1 MVGDETV
8 RLAYQAV
15 GGGAAVTPAMN
26 SCRSKGS
33 VTHREV
39 LGETLP
45 GPQNDRREATLRAA
59 CGNHTRER
67 LMARVSKA
75 VKAPPPPRTTH
86 SPGEMSIATPHG
98 SYQVGLGNLEGV
110 SEEGYKRA

>member
-1 MVGDETV
+1 MRL

-45 GPQNDRREATLRAA
+45 GLRGGYSEEATLRAA
-59 CGNHTRER
+59 CGNQTRER
-67 LMARVSKA
+67 LMARVSQA
-75 VKAPPPPRTTH
+75 VKAPPPPRITH
-86 SPGEMSIATPHG
+86 SPGEMNIASPHG

-110 SEEGYKRA
+110 REEGYKRA

>member
-33 VTHREV
+33 VTHRKV

-45 GPQNDRREATLRAA
+45 GPQNDQRRL
-59 CGNHTRER
+59 
-67 LMARVSKA
+67 L
-75 VKAPPPPRTTH
+75 
-86 SPGEMSIATPHG
+86 
-98 SYQVGLGNLEGV
+98 
-110 SEEGYKRA
+110 